1 MQEPLLLR
9 RSLVDISLLNDFELA
24 YLNVTR
30 PRGKVSI
37 NRQEWSMLVSD
48 TCSFDILRSGHCVCF
63 FVCLIDCLFV
73 CLLVLFFIGWLI
85 DRLIGWWMDGWMDG
99 WMDSFI
105 HSCMHAFIHSFI
117 HSSFVLLIVWLVD
130 WLFVLL
136 IGLWFVC
143 LFFFCGNSKVGVSG
157 GKYVK
162 HHL

>member
-48 TCSFDILRSGHCVCF
+48 TCSFDILRSGHCVCLF
-63 FVCLIDCLFV
+63 DWLIVWLFV
-73 CLLVLFFIGWLI
+73 YLLVLLFYWLV
-85 DRLIGWWMDGWMDG
+85 DWSVDWMMDGWMDG

-105 HSCMHAFIHSFI
+105 HSFIVCFI
-117 HSSFVLLIVWLVD
+117 DWLIVWLVD